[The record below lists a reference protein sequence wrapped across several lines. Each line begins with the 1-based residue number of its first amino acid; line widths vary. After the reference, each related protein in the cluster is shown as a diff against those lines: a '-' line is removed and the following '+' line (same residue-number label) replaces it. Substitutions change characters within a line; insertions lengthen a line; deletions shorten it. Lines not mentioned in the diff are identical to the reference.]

1 MSMFSMYLLIYLL
14 LPFFGLPITLF
25 CLLIRSLGPY
35 LIFHLPDPIFFFL
48 DIGLMRG
55 FLMLL
60 HPTLLLPLQILQFLL
75 PFVNFS
81 LEMLLIYLLI
91 ILLLFLYLFMQ
102 LFPLIFLLLL
112 DHLRIPLLWIADL
125 KQRAGLAFAVFGV
138 GRIGEVF
145 VEIATVLHN
154 V

>member
-1 MSMFSMYLLIYLL
+1 MCFLIYLFQSL
-14 LPFFGLPITLF
+14 FGLSITLF
-25 CLLIRSLGPY
+25 CLLIRSFGSY
-35 LIFHLPDPIFFFL
+35 LIFHLLDPIFFFL

-60 HPTLLLPLQILQFLL
+60 HPTLLLPLQILQFLP
-75 PFVNFS
+75 PFIDFS

-91 ILLLFLYLFMQ
+91 LLLLFLYLFMQ
-102 LFPLIFLLLL
+102 FFPLIFLLLF
-112 DHLRIPLLWIADL
+112 DHLHIPLLWIADL
-125 KQRAGLAFAVFGV
+125 KQGTGLAFAVFGV

-145 VEIATVLHN
+145 VEITTVLHN